1 MLYQV
6 LEWVFSIVFVISAIL
21 LVLVVLLQEPKGG
34 GIAEAFGGA
43 GGETFGVRASGIAR
57 FTGWVA
63 FVFMASAIL
72 IPLTAKQVAREA
84 SPFKDEPAKESVEP
98 PPVVTPPANDG
109 GADPAKTP
117 QEPPKKD

>member
-6 LEWVFSIVFVISAIL
+6 LEWVFSIVFVLSAIL

-43 GGETFGVRASGIAR
+43 GGETFGHRASGIAR

-72 IPLTAKQVAREA
+72 IPLTAKQIARET
-84 SPFKDEPAKESVEP
+84 SPFPEEPKKENSLTP
-98 PPVVTPPANDG
+98 PPVNPPENNG
-109 GADPAKTP
+109 GGTEA
-117 QEPPKKD
+117 PKKE